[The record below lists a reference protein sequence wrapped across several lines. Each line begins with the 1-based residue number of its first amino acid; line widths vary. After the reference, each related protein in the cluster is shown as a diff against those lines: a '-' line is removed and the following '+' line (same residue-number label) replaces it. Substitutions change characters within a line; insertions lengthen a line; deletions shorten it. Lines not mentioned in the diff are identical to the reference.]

1 MVCQFNVLDE
11 VFLLPVWMLRCRGHP
26 HLAHFRQDIISEF
39 SWGRGLLRVSAM
51 LTRRCGFL
59 LSLKGSL
66 QVEPPLVARRLLW
79 PGLCESAPLWL
90 GFFDICQTGLQSWKF
105 VFNPLQVERRRWL
118 RPCCLHPICIGHLDQ
133 GVIVIHPVVKDVTHW
148 RSRTLCHGS
157 MTGLPHRYRPI
168 GQSGMQNDPGRRH
181 LTEGD
186 DGSVATP
193 LVAAKLFCFIEP
205 LSFEARLVHRLFFQK
220 VRDVNAEGTAIASIK
235 EGQRVEETIPVAN
248 HLHHAHRHSNR
259 CLQPGGVSVARDQNM
274 LIIICNGYIILST
287 LKVSSRIASTDK
299 SEHTCFD
306 LHSCLT

>member
-59 LSLKGSL
+59 LSLKGCL

-105 VFNPLQVERRRWL
+105 VFNLFQVARRWWL
-118 RPCCLHPICIGHLDQ
+118 RPCCLHATCIGHLDQ
-133 GVIVIHPVVKDVTHW
+133 GVIVIHTIVENVTYW
-148 RSRTLCHGS
+148 CRQAICHGAV
-157 MTGLPHRYRPI
+157 TGLHRYRPI
-168 GQSGMQNDPGRRH
+168 GLSGVQNDPGRRH

-193 LVAAKLFCFIEP
+193 LVAAKLVCFIEP
-205 LSFEARLVHRLFFQK
+205 LPCEARLVHRLFFQK

-235 EGQRVEETIPVAN
+235 IGQGVEETIAVTD
-248 HLHHAHRHSNR
+248 HFHHTHRHSNR
-259 CLQPGGVSVARDQNM
+259 CLQPGGVSVARDQKM

-287 LKVSSRIASTDK
+287 WKYPLGSHRLISLSTNVWICT
-299 SEHTCFD
+299 HV
-306 LHSCLT
+306 